1 MWIHLVRGSWGIQG
15 GVRDFLLSSLT
26 PPTIYEIIDHRR
38 IMALTRKSNNE
49 KVADKMT
56 LLVNDVTLDLDQV
69 GSYIARTAS
78 NVTYRRLLEIVDAAR
93 FEKEEKENG
102 TDYLF

>member
-1 MWIHLVRGSWGIQG
+1 M
-15 GVRDFLLSSLT
+15 
-26 PPTIYEIIDHRR
+26 
-38 IMALTRKSNNE
+38 TRKTKSDNQ
-49 KVADKMT
+49 KVAERMS

-93 FEKEEKENG
+93 FEKEEKDNG
-102 TDYLF
+102 TDFLF